1 MERDV
6 YYVMG
11 KVFGRLAKLN
21 SNINMAPYTDQARQ
35 QLLSAFARLH
45 MIMAKARLIDD
56 DTQKFLEHYLDMIDV
71 DDVPNTPMKDD
82 DYNKFYFTFMQERNR
97 LNEVDIIKRSGL
109 QQQEIAEIA
118 EVTRQTVAR
127 WEKARKIPM
136 DAYLKIEDKLF
147 ELQNG

>member
-45 MIMAKARLIDD
+45 MIMSKARLIDD

-71 DDVPNTPMKDD
+71 DDVPNTPMKGD

-109 QQQEIAEIA
+109 QQQELAEIA
-118 EVTRQTVAR
+118 GVTRQTVAR
-127 WEKARKIPM
+127 WEKAGKIPM

-147 ELQNG
+147 ELQNF

>member
-11 KVFGRLAKLN
+11 KVVGRLAKLN

-45 MIMAKARLIDD
+45 MIMSKARLIDD

-71 DDVPNTPMKDD
+71 DDVPNTPMKGD

-109 QQQEIAEIA
+109 QQQELAEIA
-118 EVTRQTVAR
+118 GVTRQTVAR
-127 WEKARKIPM
+127 WEKAGKIPM

-147 ELQNG
+147 ELQNF